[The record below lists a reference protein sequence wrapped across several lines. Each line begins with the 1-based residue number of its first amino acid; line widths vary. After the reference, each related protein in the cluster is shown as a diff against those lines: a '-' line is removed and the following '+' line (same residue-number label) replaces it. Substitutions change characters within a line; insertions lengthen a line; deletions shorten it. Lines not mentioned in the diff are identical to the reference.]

1 MAFGFDAQAEQQLLA
16 AMMQKKEYLLD
27 IISSLKSDDFT
38 EPSNKAMFN
47 IIKAMADNGED
58 VNPQSVMI
66 KHKEEIAELNFGR
79 SFILMATDFMEHQAV
94 EPLIQR
100 TKENT
105 SLRRLLVLSDT
116 VRRMIKEGDGSADI
130 YETVEKAVIDRTS
143 DSAGRTYVTPEDMAT
158 AGIEA
163 MFNRLDEATRK
174 KNVLYSRFK
183 KLNYIT
189 GGFDKGDLVIL
200 SAESG
205 AGKSAFAMNLSRD
218 IGITQKRG
226 LLYLN
231 SEMSTEQM
239 ALRWDSYLAG
249 VSHSDLRMGK
259 VSQADQDKVQ
269 AANESLYSSKLYTV
283 NIPDLQIANVLAE
296 VRRSKERYG
305 VEMAIVDY
313 IGRMDTMNDRDAKEW
328 QVLLN
333 AARQLKTLAQELGIV
348 VVMVAQLTSDGG
360 RLAQGSYMKH
370 EADLWLN
377 IKRFSDEE
385 EQKLFPWN
393 ATIEFRKARNAE
405 TGCKLLMH
413 FCGDILTFT
422 DDEKEAQAL
431 CALERPTTGP
441 EQFGKAVPCRQ
452 R

>member
-1 MAFGFDAQAEQQLLA
+1 MSFGTDWQTEQRLLA
-16 AMMQKKEYLLD
+16 AMMQKKEWLLD
-27 IISSLKSDDFT
+27 IIASLNGEDFA
-38 EPSNKAMFN
+38 EPNNRVLFN
-47 IIKAMADNGED
+47 ILKAMAGAGDD
-58 VNPQSVMI
+58 VNPQAVMI
-66 KHKEEIAELNFGR
+66 QHKEEIARLHFGR
-79 SFILMATDFMEHQAV
+79 SFILMSTDFMEHEAIA
-94 EPLIQR
+94 PLIQR

-105 SLRRLLVLSDT
+105 AIRSLLSLSDA
-116 VRRMIKEGDGSADI
+116 VRRMIKSGKESAEVYDA
-130 YETVEKAVIDRTS
+130 VEKAVIDRTS
-143 DSAGRTYVTPEDMAT
+143 DAANRTYVTPEDMAT
-158 AGIEA
+158 AGVEA

-205 AGKSAFAMNLSRD
+205 AGKSAFAMNISRD
-218 IGITQKRG
+218 IGITQKRS

-239 ALRWDSYLAG
+239 ALRWDAYLSG
-249 VSHSDLRMGK
+249 VSHSRLRMGK
-259 VSQADQDKVQ
+259 VAPDEQEKVQ
-269 AANESLYSSKLYTV
+269 AENEKLYASRLYTV

-305 VEMAIVDY
+305 VEMVIVDY
-313 IGRMDTMNDRDAKEW
+313 IGRMDTMNDKDAKEW

-370 EADLWLN
+370 EADLWIN

-385 EQKLFPWN
+385 TQKMYPWN
-393 ATIEFRKARNAE
+393 CAVEFRKARNAE
-405 TGCKLLMH
+405 TGCKLLMR

-422 DDEKEAQAL
+422 DDEEEAQVL
-431 CALERPTTGP
+431 CAMERPTSGP
-441 EQFGKAVPCRQ
+441 EQFGKAVPYKPQ
-452 R
+452 